1 MVNVIVTDMKTK
13 VVVKVTMD
21 QALAMKQMYSQFGLK
36 VYIVNENGFG
46 KVIVK

>member
-1 MVNVIVTDMKTK
+1 MVTVIVTDLKTK

-21 QALAMKQMYSQFGLK
+21 QALAMKQMYSQLGLK
-36 VYIVNENGFG
+36 VFISNDLGFG